1 MSRHARI
8 LVIVAVA
15 FAAILV
21 ACGTA
26 RRAATFAPP
35 ALVEVQPAE
44 PQALPEAPA
53 PEAGAADQA
62 GRGGGEP
69 AASGEVIYR
78 TGPEQP
84 APLASER
91 LIIKDGNVRLLVE
104 DTDVAID
111 GVMQAV
117 GDLGGYVLSSRIW
130 YQAWGEENY
139 KYASITIG
147 VPAEEF
153 ERAIRRLRALAVRVL
168 DETST
173 GEDVTDQYV
182 DLQSRLESLQ
192 ATRARILE
200 FLDQARTVQEA
211 LTVNQELA
219 AVEAQIEE
227 VQGRINSLSGRAA
240 FSTITIQLEPELP
253 EIVPTPTPT
262 PTLTPTP
269 TPTATPVPWD
279 PSETFDS
286 ASGAIT
292 SLYRLAADL
301 LIWIVVVGLPVLVP
315 IGLLVWLGR
324 RIARG
329 RPRKPPEAP
338 SGEG

>member
-227 VQGRINSLSGRAA
+227 VQGRINYLSGRAA

-269 TPTATPVPWD
+269 TPTATPIPWD

-286 ASGAIT
+286 AKVAVT
-292 SLYRLAADL
+292 TLYRFAADV
-301 LIWIVVVGLPVLVP
+301 LIWFAVVGIPVVVPVAVV
-315 IGLLVWLGR
+315 VWLGR
-324 RIARG
+324 RYARG